1 MIDLMEHSPEGSGP
15 VFLQKRSGPAPIG
28 SLEPEKGSY
37 EWHLIRCQK
46 PIHSY
51 LIEVGESLRA
61 IRDGE
66 LFRAEYTTWA
76 EFCRHKL
83 KISVHQAERRIQSA
97 EIAAELVEADC
108 GHVPFNE
115 SQCRP
120 LARLE
125 PGFLRVY
132 AWELACSLT
141 PVGKTPT
148 GDDVLRAVHLLESW
162 RLPINENKR
171 AYFDLRKLLYA
182 SRIPIKLAAD
192 IFYSSRFQDWFRNE
206 ASATERRLLKT
217 LVEDLV
223 ERLSSIDVIER

>member
-1 MIDLMEHSPEGSGP
+1 MMDLMEHPPEGSGP
-15 VFLQKRSGPAPIG
+15 VFLQKRSGPAAIG
-28 SLEPEKGSY
+28 PDEPEKGSY
-37 EWHLIRCQK
+37 EWHLIRCQQ

-66 LFRAEYTTWA
+66 LFRVEYPTWPD
-76 EFCRHKL
+76 FCLQKL

-97 EIAAELVEADC
+97 EIAAEMVEADC
-108 GHVPFNE
+108 AHIPFNE

-120 LARLE
+120 LTRLE

-141 PVGKTPT
+141 PLGKAPV
-148 GDDVLRAVHLLESW
+148 GDDVMRAVHLLESW
-162 RLPINENKR
+162 RLPINEDKR
-171 AYFDLRKLLYA
+171 DYFDFRKLLYA
-182 SRIPIKLAAD
+182 SRIPIKLAED
-192 IFYSSRFQDWFRNE
+192 ISNSSRFQDWIKNE

-217 LVEDLV
+217 LVEELV
-223 ERLSSIDVIER
+223 QRLNSIDVIER